1 MHALASAALPARVG
15 DGQRGSL
22 LARIPAARRQALRG
36 LPALGVAARHL
47 DGAGDPAARPAG
59 QNDAAH
65 ALSALTDA
73 ARLGAATDHCARMP
87 RPAAVAQALPG
98 AAD

>member
-22 LARIPAARRQALRG
+22 LARIPATRRQALLR

-47 DGAGDPAARPAG
+47 DGAGDPAARPAA
-59 QNDAAH
+59 QNDAAQ
-65 ALSALTDA
+65 ARSALTDA
-73 ARLGAATDHCARMP
+73 AQLGAPPFAGMQ

-98 AAD
+98 SAG